1 MANTPG
7 TKKMQIYKHAQGDDV
22 NLGLSCIKSMSKPHL
37 LLVMKF
43 AIRFALKGL
52 VALSNRLKPILSGSY
67 LLFLLGSKLFDTSP
81 GAESGIELLISKIPS
96 DS

>member
-7 TKKMQIYKHAQGDDV
+7 TKKMQIYKHARGDDV

-52 VALSNRLKPILSGSY
+52 VALSNPSSAGAIFFS
-67 LLFLLGSKLFDTSP
+67 FLAANSLIPALGQNR
-81 GAESGIELLISKIPS
+81 G
-96 DS
+96 